1 MKGNWSLVLLGVVV
15 VLSLAT
21 MPGCKQ
27 VSNLNCQ
34 DAHYAVVP
42 GQSVEL
48 RNPCPNTQTGIIDGL
63 WQDTGGDYFATG
75 VCNSPLLPGPVNG
88 ITLTS
93 MPDPKSPSQRQRFL
107 VADSTAPPVVDL
119 NVCYIYASSFGFF
132 GKGKLFVT
140 TSAPLTVSATA
151 NPTTVAAGN
160 TSQLNA
166 IVTGGVPPYSFAWSP
181 TPSLSDS
188 TLANPVA
195 KPATT
200 TTYTVTVTDSGGGQS
215 ASAMVTVRVGL
226 TVSATANPTPVAAGQ
241 ASQLT
246 AFVTGGVPPYSFAWS
261 PTASLSDPTLFDP
274 VAKPTTTTT
283 YTVTVTDS
291 TLPKGQTSSATTTLT
306 VSAPASFI
314 LTVVNTNPDALGGVS
329 DNQGLI
335 TSCFATTCS
344 AAYPSGTTV
353 VLATGPGAP
362 PNWSGCNSVDSTKH
376 CTVVMDA
383 AKKVTVSP

>member
-1 MKGNWSLVLLGVVV
+1 MNGKWYLVLLGVVV

-34 DAHYAVVP
+34 DAHYTVVL

-160 TSQLNA
+160 TSQLKA
-166 IVTGGVPPYSFAWSP
+166 SVTGGVPPYSFAWSP

-195 KPATT
+195 KP
-200 TTYTVTVTDSGGGQS
+200 
-215 ASAMVTVRVGL
+215 
-226 TVSATANPTPVAAGQ
+226 
-241 ASQLT
+241 
-246 AFVTGGVPPYSFAWS
+246 
-261 PTASLSDPTLFDP
+261 
-274 VAKPTTTTT
+274 TTTTT
-283 YTVTVTDS
+283 YTVTVHDS
-291 TLPKGQTSSATTTLT
+291 ASGQIASAMVTVTVGLT
-306 VSAPASFI
+306 VSATA
-314 LTVVNTNPDALGGVS
+314 
-329 DNQGLI
+329 
-335 TSCFATTCS
+335 
-344 AAYPSGTTV
+344 
-353 VLATGPGAP
+353 
-362 PNWSGCNSVDSTKH
+362 
-376 CTVVMDA
+376 
-383 AKKVTVSP
+383 